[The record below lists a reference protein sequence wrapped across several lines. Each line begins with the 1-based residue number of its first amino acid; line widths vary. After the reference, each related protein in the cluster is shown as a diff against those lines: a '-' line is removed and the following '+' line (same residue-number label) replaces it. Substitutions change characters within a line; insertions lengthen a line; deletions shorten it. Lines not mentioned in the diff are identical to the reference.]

1 MRQQEE
7 IGACAHEAATLLPWY
22 INGTLAPHERRSV
35 EDHLAACV
43 LCAEELLTLLKV
55 QAGLRRE
62 LASAPEPSA
71 ALWQEVRNRMAEPS
85 AFPDR
90 SVPSATRTQGRTA
103 WDWLGDLLGPALRP
117 GWALAALLLIAV
129 QSALIVN
136 LVARGPSQRGPEYRT
151 LTGPT
156 ISGEPSGTRVRL
168 RVAFVEQA
176 PEQAI
181 RAALGEVR
189 ATIVDGPSAAGFYLI
204 EVPLDVEA
212 VRTSEEALRALRGRI
227 QVVRFAELSSQ

>member
-1 MRQQEE
+1 MNQTERAG
-7 IGACAHEAATLLPWY
+7 ICAHEAALFLPWFV
-22 INGTLAPHERRSV
+22 NGTLRQEERRVV
-35 EDHLAACV
+35 EDHLAACPV
-43 LCAEELLTLLKV
+43 CPEELFMLLKV

-62 LASAPEPSA
+62 LADAPEPSA
-71 ALWQEVRNRMAEPS
+71 AMWREVRNRIAGPAAS
-85 AFPDR
+85 PDR
-90 SVPSATRTQGRTA
+90 SVPSAARAQGRGQWA
-103 WDWLGDLLGPALRP
+103 WLTDLVRPALRP

-129 QSALIVN
+129 QSALIVS
-136 LVARGPSQRGPEYRT
+136 LVARGPSQTGPEYRT
-151 LTGPT
+151 LTGST

-176 PEQAI
+176 TERAI

-189 ATIVDGPSAAGFYLI
+189 ATIVDGPSSAGFYLI
-204 EVPLDVEA
+204 DVPLDGGV